1 MQNSILKNCSNLMKI
16 KLKLY
21 ENKLK
26 NDLSFIVILDLRLN
40 VHYFKDSIIDEQFNT
55 LKESFLKFCK
65 TNFCNE
71 SLSTSKET
79 NKETH
84 LSCIQFIKNE
94 KLVMTRIRTL
104 F

>member
-1 MQNSILKNCSNLMKI
+1 MQNSILKNYSNLMEI
-16 KLKLY
+16 KLKLF

-26 NDLSFIVILDLRLN
+26 NDLRFSVILDPKLN
-40 VHYFKDSIIDEQFNT
+40 IHYFKDSIIDEQFNA

-71 SLSTSKET
+71 SLSTSE
-79 NKETH
+79 ETH
-84 LSCIQFIKNE
+84 LSCIQFIKKE
-94 KLVMTRIRTL
+94 KLVMTKIRTL